1 MIASTQPVIEPEADG
16 YLVRFCIDPS
26 PNLPNRCFEALHEH
40 AITTRSLSVLREKPG
55 ERKLSVTLRAGRCSA
70 EALRNAIRRIVRP
83 QEVAS
88 QHADAEG
95 NAYLCGV
102 P

>member
-1 MIASTQPVIEPEADG
+1 MIASPQPLIEPEADG
-16 YLVRFCIDPS
+16 FLVRFSVDAS
-26 PNLPNRCFEALHEH
+26 PDVPDRCFKALWENE
-40 AITTRSLSVLREKPG
+40 ITTRSLSILREKPS
-55 ERKLSVTLRAGRCSA
+55 ERRLSVTLRAGRCSA
-70 EALRNAIRRIVRP
+70 EALQSAIRHIVRP
-83 QEVAS
+83 RGVAS